1 MKPII
6 GIVPRTDT
14 VNNNYRLQINYNYL
28 ERFLERGIIPL
39 ILPFNEPE
47 VETLLKQCDGFLI
60 PGGVDMDPKY
70 YNQVNEGDS
79 VDIDANID
87 ELDDVVIKYAV
98 KHKVPMFGICRG
110 IQSIVAIMGGTLH
123 QDIKKANL
131 KNDEVDHRHFV
142 ETLYNHPFANKF
154 SPTFEI
160 NSYHHQA
167 ADKLPEGFEV
177 IFKHNDIIEGII
189 HKELPITA
197 VQWHPERFPSKE
209 STILFD
215 YFVDQIKKY
224 HNEKH

>member
-28 ERFLERGIIPL
+28 DQFLKRGVIPL

-47 VETLLKQCDGFLI
+47 IETLLKQCDGFLI

-70 YNQVNEGDS
+70 YNQTNEGDS
-79 VDIDANID
+79 KDVDDNID
-87 ELDDVVIKYAV
+87 VLDDVVIKYAV
-98 KHKVPMFGICRG
+98 QHKIPVFGICRG
-110 IQSIVAIMGGTLH
+110 IQSIAAIMGGTLH
-123 QDIKKANL
+123 QDITKAKL
-131 KNDEVDHRHFV
+131 QNDEVDHRHFV
-142 ETLYNHPFANKF
+142 TTLYTHPFANNFKK
-154 SPTFEI
+154 TFET

-167 ADKLPEGFEV
+167 VDIVPEGFEV

-197 VQWHPERFPSKE
+197 VQWHPERFDAIE
-209 STILFD
+209 SDILFD
-215 YFVDQIKKY
+215 YFVKQIKDY